1 MEIDDFHASQTLHR
15 VKEVCKERC
24 RGERIGVSAY
34 PRIGVSAYRRL
45 QSVINLVKTSWSA

>member
-34 PRIGVSAYRRL
+34 RRL